1 MKITVQDFTG
11 IYDYQPFMQELREKA
26 AKTADVHWLD
36 CTKIVGTDCYCDDDA
51 IKEINELIDSAE
63 RSSDSINSNSAG
75 TAPGIH
81 FFDNGNYHYMS
92 KLWTDRVQEPF
103 TLIVFD
109 HHPDMQPPRFGG
121 ILSCGGWVKEVLDS
135 NKFIQN
141 VIIIGVK
148 DELVETVREELL
160 QSGEANIL
168 DKVSFITE
176 SKILNETFASAGKTS
191 NNSVSQKPVIQK
203 PIILEPTGDR
213 IHLSSLRTAQDSTAQ
228 SYSQVN
234 LPVRHSPLSSI
245 VYRLSSSISPNI
257 YISIDKD
264 ALAPAYAATNWDQG
278 SLSTES
284 LKKIITELAANHKIL
299 GIDICGERAHDFEG
313 DEFHSIQDAD
323 ALNNALNCELVGFL
337 QSL

>member
-1 MKITVQDFTG
+1 MITVQDFTG
-11 IYDYQPFMQELREKA
+11 VYAEQAFMQELRA
-26 AKTADVHWLD
+26 TAETSKDVRWLD

-51 IKEINELIDSAE
+51 IKEINELIDNAE
-63 RSSDSINSNSAG
+63 RSSGSINSNSAE

-121 ILSCGGWVKEVLDS
+121 ILSCGGWVKEVLDN
-135 NKFIQN
+135 NKFVQN

-148 DELVETVREELL
+148 DELVETVHEELS

-168 DKVSFITE
+168 EKVTFIKESELSTLSFQSSLSSFIKVGE
-176 SKILNETFASAGKTS
+176 
-191 NNSVSQKPVIQK
+191 PV
-203 PIILEPTGDR
+203 EP
-213 IHLSSLRTAQDSTAQ
+213 
-228 SYSQVN
+228 
-234 LPVRHSPLSSI
+234 
-245 VYRLSSSISPNI
+245 RLSSQHSL

-264 ALAPAYAATNWDQG
+264 ALSPTYAATNWDQG
-278 SLSTES
+278 SLTLDA
-284 LKKIITELAANHKIL
+284 LKDCITALTTGRKIL

-313 DEFHSIQDAD
+313 DEHHTVQEAD
-323 ALNNALNCELVGFL
+323 ALNSDLNRELVEFL
-337 QSL
+337 QKICK